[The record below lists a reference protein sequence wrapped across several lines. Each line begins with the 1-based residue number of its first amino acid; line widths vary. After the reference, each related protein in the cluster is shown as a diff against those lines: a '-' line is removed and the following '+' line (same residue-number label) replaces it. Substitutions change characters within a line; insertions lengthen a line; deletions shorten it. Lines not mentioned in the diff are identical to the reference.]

1 MNNEKEIVEK
11 GVEISRL
18 MSDMLQQHEREN
30 KRLWTAV
37 IVLALAFC
45 VMAGC
50 MVWTV
55 QNAQRVA
62 TEAATQAIKESQE
75 VMNEAMLT
83 ALDTIAEIGVTEET
97 TTTTVAQDTGEGTGN
112 NVYQQEGG
120 TYNESG
126 VE

>member
-18 MSDMLQQHEREN
+18 MADMLQQHEREN

-97 TTTTVAQDTGEGTGN
+97 TTTVTQDTREGTGN

-120 TYNESG
+120 TYNESRA
-126 VE
+126 E

>member
-1 MNNEKEIVEK
+1 MSEEKEIVEQ
-11 GVEISRL
+11 GVAVSRL
-18 MSDMLQQHEREN
+18 MADMLQQHEREN
-30 KRLWTAV
+30 KRLWAAV

-62 TEAATQAIKESQE
+62 
-75 VMNEAMLT
+75 NEAMLN
-83 ALDTIAEIGVTEET
+83 ALNTVAEMEVTTTET
-97 TTTTVAQDTGEGTGN
+97 TTTTVTQDTGEGTGN

-126 VE
+126 AE

>member
-1 MNNEKEIVEK
+1 MNDEKQIVEQSAA
-11 GVEISRL
+11 VSR
-18 MSDMLQQHEREN
+18 MMADVLQRHEHEN
-30 KRLWTAV
+30 KRLWAAV

-62 TEAATQAIKESQE
+62 TEAATQAIRESQE

-97 TTTTVAQDTGEGTGN
+97 TTTTVTQDTGEGTGN

>member
-1 MNNEKEIVEK
+1 MSEEKEIVEQ
-11 GVEISRL
+11 GVAVSRL
-18 MSDMLQQHEREN
+18 MADMIQQHEREN
-30 KRLWTAV
+30 KRLWAAV
-37 IVLALAFC
+37 IVLAMAFC

-50 MVWTV
+50 MIWAA

-75 VMNEAMLT
+75 VMNKAMLT

-97 TTTTVAQDTGEGTGN
+97 TTVTQDTGDGTGN

>member
-1 MNNEKEIVEK
+1 MSEEKEIVEH
-11 GVEISRL
+11 GVAVSRL
-18 MSDMLQQHEREN
+18 MADMLQQHEREN

-50 MVWTV
+50 MVWAA

-62 TEAATQAIKESQE
+62 TEAATQAIRESQE

-97 TTTTVAQDTGEGTGN
+97 TTVTQDTGEGTGN

>member
-1 MNNEKEIVEK
+1 MNSEKQIVEQSAA
-11 GVEISRL
+11 VSR
-18 MSDMLQQHEREN
+18 MMADVLQQHEREN

-50 MVWTV
+50 MVWAA

-62 TEAATQAIKESQE
+62 TEAATQAISESQE

-97 TTTTVAQDTGEGTGN
+97 TTVTQDTGEGTGN

>member
-1 MNNEKEIVEK
+1 MSEEKEIVEQ
-11 GVEISRL
+11 GVAVSRL
-18 MSDMLQQHEREN
+18 MADMLQQHEREN
-30 KRLWTAV
+30 KRLWAAV

-50 MVWTV
+50 MLWTV

-62 TEAATQAIKESQE
+62 TEAATQAIRESQE

-83 ALDTIAEIGVTEET
+83 ALDTIAEIGVTEEI
-97 TTTTVAQDTGEGTGN
+97 TTVTQDTGEGTGN

>member
-1 MNNEKEIVEK
+1 MSEEKEIVDQ
-11 GVEISRL
+11 GVAVSRL
-18 MSDMLQQHEREN
+18 MADMLQQHEREN
-30 KRLWTAV
+30 KRLWAAV

-97 TTTTVAQDTGEGTGN
+97 TTTVTQDTGEGTGN

-120 TYNESG
+120 TYNESRA
-126 VE
+126 E

>member
-1 MNNEKEIVEK
+1 MNNEKEVVEK

-18 MSDMLQQHEREN
+18 MADMLQQHEREN

-62 TEAATQAIKESQE
+62 
-75 VMNEAMLT
+75 NEAMLN
-83 ALDTIAEIGVTEET
+83 ALNTVADMEVTQET
-97 TTTTVAQDTGEGTGN
+97 TTQTVEGDSATISN
-112 NVYQQEGG
+112 YNDAAVHNEGV
-120 TYNESG
+120 SG
-126 VE
+126 

>member
-1 MNNEKEIVEK
+1 MNDEKQIVEQSAA
-11 GVEISRL
+11 VSR
-18 MSDMLQQHEREN
+18 MMADVLQQHEREN
-30 KRLWTAV
+30 KWLWTAV

-62 TEAATQAIKESQE
+62 
-75 VMNEAMLT
+75 NEAMLN
-83 ALDTIAEIGVTEET
+83 ALNTVAEMEVTTTET
-97 TTTTVAQDTGEGTGN
+97 TTTEVTQDTGEGNGN
-112 NVYQQEGG
+112 NIYQQEGG

-126 VE
+126 AE

>member
-1 MNNEKEIVEK
+1 MNDEKQIVEQSAA
-11 GVEISRL
+11 VSR
-18 MSDMLQQHEREN
+18 MMADILQQHEREN

-62 TEAATQAIKESQE
+62 TEAATQAIRESQE

-97 TTTTVAQDTGEGTGN
+97 TTVTQDTGEGTGN